1 MVKRDLTAR
10 LTRERG
16 NMAVLKPAL
25 DKLTQEELIALNRV
39 LMNMETERASARR
52 KARMGILR

>member
-1 MVKRDLTAR
+1 
-10 LTRERG
+10 
-16 NMAVLKPAL
+16 MAVLQPAL

-39 LMNMETERASARR
+39 LMNMETERASAKR